1 MILRGVLLLL
11 VATLAFCSYVYYANV
26 RLLDHRYPVV
36 ASAVPSAVGADAVE
50 RGKRLA
56 AVTGCTDCHAED
68 LRGKLFI
75 DEGWLH
81 GRIYSANLTLKA
93 KHYSDED
100 FSRLVRLGVRPDGR
114 GVNVMPS
121 MGFVR
126 LTDEEMA
133 DIVAFVRSLPA
144 GGAEQPDHFIGP
156 LDHWALWRGQL
167 KPAIAYLERERAKQL
182 PEAGAEHAAA
192 RHLVGIVCVECHS
205 GDLKGNGWDSGA
217 PDLAVAR
224 AYSLDAFRKLLRT
237 GTAVGDRQ
245 LGLMSTVARD
255 RLHHLSDEQIA
266 GIHAYLLAYAG
277 MAR

>member
-1 MILRGVLLLL
+1 
-11 VATLAFCSYVYYANV
+11 
-26 RLLDHRYPVV
+26 
-36 ASAVPSAVGADAVE
+36 
-50 RGKRLA
+50 
-56 AVTGCTDCHAED
+56 VTGCTDCHAED

-81 GRIYSANLTLKA
+81 GRIYSANLVLKA

-156 LDHWALWRGQL
+156 LTNGRCGADSSSPPSRISRVNVQSSFRMRAPSTPLRDISSASSAWN
-167 KPAIAYLERERAKQL
+167 AIAAISRAM
-182 PEAGAEHAAA
+182 AGILARPTSPSPGLFARRFQEVAAH
-192 RHLVGIVCVECHS
+192 RHGR
-205 GDLKGNGWDSGA
+205 GR
-217 PDLAVAR
+217 P
-224 AYSLDAFRKLLRT
+224 
-237 GTAVGDRQ
+237 Q
-245 LGLMSTVARD
+245 LGLMSTVARN